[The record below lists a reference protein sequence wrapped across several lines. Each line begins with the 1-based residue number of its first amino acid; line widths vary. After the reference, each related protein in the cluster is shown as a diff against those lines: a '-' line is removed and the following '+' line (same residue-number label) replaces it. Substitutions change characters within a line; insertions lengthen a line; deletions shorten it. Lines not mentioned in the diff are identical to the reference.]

1 MSRQR
6 TRGSSLSTLGCK
18 WTNSGLF
25 PRLTLYLVLGQAPC
39 RVFAFSSFSS
49 PLFPNS
55 FHFLCTSVREATMA
69 RGKVKLAACHNLFI
83 NTQQMQFESALL
95 KVAGGHRLTDSP
107 LILAPHLVEGRMGSP
122 VPQRASLGRQ
132 AGGWCSDL
140 SEVFSEAACYQLCK
154 FGQL

>member
-1 MSRQR
+1 MQMDQLRPLSAADAVSCAWP
-6 TRGSSLSTLGCK
+6 GSLSCVCFFVFF
-18 WTNSGLF
+18 F
-25 PRLTLYLVLGQAPC
+25 PAV
-39 RVFAFSSFSS
+39 
-49 PLFPNS
+49 PLINS